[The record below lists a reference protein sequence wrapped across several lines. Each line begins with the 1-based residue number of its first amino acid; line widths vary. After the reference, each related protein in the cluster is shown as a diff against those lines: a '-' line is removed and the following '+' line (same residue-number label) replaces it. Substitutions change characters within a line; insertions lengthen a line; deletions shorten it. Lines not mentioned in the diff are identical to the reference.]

1 MMTSAI
7 LSDPVRRT
15 PAGGGWRLDPLGVG
29 TALLR
34 LLPPSLAHRLAIEA
48 LKRRLVPPDRRPDD
62 AVLATR
68 VWGLD
73 FINPVGL
80 AAGFDKDA
88 EAVGALLDLGFGF
101 VEAGTVTPQPQPG
114 NPRPNLFRLPEDK
127 AVINRMGFPSRG
139 VDVFAANLARLL
151 QHRPHRLG
159 IVGANVG
166 RNKETDD
173 EAGDFARCIAAVAG
187 LADYLVVNISSPNT
201 PGLRDMQHG
210 ERLVRLLDRVTA
222 ARDGAAGPRRPPLLV
237 KIAPDLDDAAMQAIA
252 GAVLAAGIDGL
263 IVANTTT
270 ARPASLHSRN
280 AREAG
285 GLSGPALF
293 DPSTRAL
300 TAMWR
305 LTEGRIPLI
314 GCGGIASGADA
325 YAKIRAGASL
335 VQVYTALVYA
345 GPGLVGRIK
354 RDLAALLKAHGF
366 SSVSAAVA
374 ADAR

>member
-1 MMTSAI
+1 MTSAV
-7 LSDPVRRT
+7 LTDPVRRT
-15 PAGGGWRLDPLGVG
+15 LAGGGWRLDPLGAG

-34 LLPPSLAHRLAIEA
+34 LLPPNLAHRLAIEA

-62 AVLATR
+62 PVLATR
-68 VWGLD
+68 LWGLD
-73 FINPVGL
+73 FVNPVGL

-88 EAVGALLDLGFGF
+88 EAVDALLDLGFGF
-101 VEAGTVTPQPQPG
+101 VEAGTVTPLPQPG
-114 NPRPNLFRLPEDK
+114 NRRPNLFRLPEDK

-139 VDVFAANLARLL
+139 IEAFAANLA
-151 QHRPHRLG
+151 HRRRPG

-166 RNKETDD
+166 RNKETAD
-173 EAGDFARCIAAVAG
+173 EAGDFACCIAAVAG

-210 ERLVRLLDRVTA
+210 ERLVRLLDRVIA
-222 ARDGAAGPRRPPLLV
+222 ARDGAAAGRRPPLLV
-237 KIAPDLDDAAMQAIA
+237 KIAPDLDDEAMRSIA
-252 GAVLAAGIDGL
+252 RAVLAAGIDGL
-263 IVANTTT
+263 IVSNTTT
-270 ARPASLHSRN
+270 ARPASLRSPK

-285 GLSGPALF
+285 GLSGPILF

-300 TAMWR
+300 SAMWR

-314 GCGGIASGADA
+314 GCGGIGSGTDA

-354 RDLAALLKAHGF
+354 RELAGLLKAHGF
-366 SSVSAAVA
+366 SSVSAAVG